1 METNL
6 VIYWMKIYPLDNVIH
21 LLNNLRRMTFELT
34 TLFRATNHPDRSLGL
49 ASLWLKNAFT
59 RVVLSVWAANRVINV
74 WAFCDALTHRITSLR
89 YLADTME
96 WALDWQTGIV
106 RMLYLQQNKG
116 KYEVIFTP
124 QDNRPFETKSSY
136 GATSGRKH
144 FCCMM
149 HNNRVTHISHVKEQ
163 LIIFSHLL
171 GRHACKTSAH
181 AQSLYFQ

>member
-1 METNL
+1 METKL
-6 VIYWMKIYPLDNVIH
+6 VIYWMKIYPLDSVIH

-116 KYEVIFTP
+116 KYEVIFTRHRTTNHSK
-124 QDNRPFETKSSY
+124 QNQ
-136 GATSGRKH
+136 
-144 FCCMM
+144 
-149 HNNRVTHISHVKEQ
+149 VTGQ
-163 LIIFSHLL
+163 LLDENIFV
-171 GRHACKTSAH
+171 AWCTITE
-181 AQSLYFQ
+181 

>member
-6 VIYWMKIYPLDNVIH
+6 VIYWMEIYPLDSVIH
-21 LLNNLRRMTFELT
+21 LLNNWRRMTFELT

-106 RMLYLQQNKG
+106 RMLYLPQNKG
-116 KYEVIFTP
+116 KYEVIFTRHRTTNHSK
-124 QDNRPFETKSSY
+124 QNQ
-136 GATSGRKH
+136 
-144 FCCMM
+144 
-149 HNNRVTHISHVKEQ
+149 VTGQ
-163 LIIFSHLL
+163 LLDENIFV
-171 GRHACKTSAH
+171 AWCTITE
-181 AQSLYFQ
+181 

>member
-1 METNL
+1 ME
-6 VIYWMKIYPLDNVIH
+6 IYPLDSVIH

-34 TLFRATNHPDRSLGL
+34 TLFRATDHLDRSLGL

-96 WALDWQTGIV
+96 WTLDWQTGIV
-106 RMLYLQQNKG
+106 RMLFLQQNKG
-116 KYEVIFTP
+116 KHEVIFTP
-124 QDNRPFETKSSY
+124 QDNQPFETKSSY

-149 HNNRVTHISHVKEQ
+149 HNNRATHISDVKEQ
-163 LIIFSHLL
+163 LMIFSHLL
-171 GRHACKTSAH
+171 GPGLSLCDLFLISAFKICH
-181 AQSLYFQ
+181 DY